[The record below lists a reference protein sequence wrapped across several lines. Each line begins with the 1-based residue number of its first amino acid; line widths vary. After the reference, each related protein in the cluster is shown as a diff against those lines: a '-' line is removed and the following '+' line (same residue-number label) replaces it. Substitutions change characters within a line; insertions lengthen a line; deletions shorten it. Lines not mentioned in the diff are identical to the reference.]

1 MNILTRLFN
10 RMHFRKTINI
20 DESKNVVDGMVKAR
34 KLYKKLSVQAHP
46 DRNLNRRDEA
56 EEIMQRLTVNKH
68 NYGLICKC
76 PWWLNQKSC
85 LHGT

>member
-68 NYGLICKC
+68 NYAALLEIEKEIKEK
-76 PWWLNQKSC
+76 LR
-85 LHGT
+85 